1 MKYKCVIDLKE
12 SDILA
17 ESSVEMSGNLA
28 RGLTEWPFHVRL
40 CQSQYREDADMSLT
54 CGGHFR

>member
-1 MKYKCVIDLKE
+1 
-12 SDILA
+12 
-17 ESSVEMSGNLA
+17 MSGNLA

-54 CGGHFR
+54 RGGHFR